1 MFNKFIYFL
10 NFLFLIL
17 FILKLKKIK
26 FMIEREEL
34 KKYL

>member
-1 MFNKFIYFL
+1 MFNKFIY
-10 NFLFLIL
+10 FLIL